1 MSKTF
6 KYTIVLW
13 FLFINVSFANV
24 IDIDNTQLKKLIKE
38 DVSIVDIR
46 TINEWNHTGVI
57 PNSLLITFFDEKGN
71 YDLDQWHEKLLENS
85 SYNKDLIIICR
96 SGRRSKIAAEIIS
109 KKFGKNVYNAKYGI
123 KSWIQSN
130 EAISKP

>member
-24 IDIDNTQLKKLIKE
+24 IDVDNTQLKKLIKE

-71 YDLDQWHEKLLENS
+71 YDLDQWYEKLLENS

-109 KKFGKNVYNAKYGI
+109 KKFEINIYNVKYGI

>member
-24 IDIDNTQLKKLIKE
+24 IDVDNTQLKKLIKE

-85 SYNKDLIIICR
+85 PYNKDLIIICR

-109 KKFGKNVYNAKYGI
+109 KKFRINVYNAKYGI

>member
-24 IDIDNTQLKKLIKE
+24 IDVDNTQLKKLIKE

>member
-24 IDIDNTQLKKLIKE
+24 IDVDNTQLKKLIKE

-57 PNSLLITFFDEKGN
+57 PNSLLITFLMKKEIMTWTNGMK
-71 YDLDQWHEKLLENS
+71 
-85 SYNKDLIIICR
+85 SY
-96 SGRRSKIAAEIIS
+96 
-109 KKFGKNVYNAKYGI
+109 
-123 KSWIQSN
+123 
-130 EAISKP
+130 

>member
-109 KKFGKNVYNAKYGI
+109 KKFEINVYNAKNGI
-123 KSWIQSN
+123 RSWIQSN

>member
-24 IDIDNTQLKKLIKE
+24 IDVDNTQLKKLIKE

-85 SYNKDLIIICR
+85 PYNKDLIIICR

-109 KKFGKNVYNAKYGI
+109 KKFEINIYNVKYGI

>member
-24 IDIDNTQLKKLIKE
+24 IDVDNTQLKKLIKE

-109 KKFGKNVYNAKYGI
+109 KKFEINVYNAKNGI
-123 KSWIQSN
+123 RSWIQSN

>member
-71 YDLDQWHEKLLENS
+71 YDLDEWHEKLLENS
-85 SYNKDLIIICR
+85 PYNKDLIIICR

-109 KKFGKNVYNAKYGI
+109 KKLGINVYNAKNGI
-123 KSWIQSN
+123 RSWIQSN

>member
-1 MSKTF
+1 M
-6 KYTIVLW
+6 
-13 FLFINVSFANV
+13 
-24 IDIDNTQLKKLIKE
+24 
-38 DVSIVDIR
+38 
-46 TINEWNHTGVI
+46 
-57 PNSLLITFFDEKGN
+57 LITFFDEKGN

-109 KKFGKNVYNAKYGI
+109 KKFGINVYNAKNGI
-123 KSWIQSN
+123 RSWIQSN

>member
-24 IDIDNTQLKKLIKE
+24 IDVDNTQLKKLIKE

-71 YDLDQWHEKLLENS
+71 YDIDQWHEKLLESS

-109 KKFGKNVYNAKYGI
+109 KKFEINVYNAKYGI

-130 EAISKP
+130 EELSKP

>member
-1 MSKTF
+1 MSRTL
-6 KYTIVLW
+6 KYSIVLW
-13 FLFINVSFANV
+13 FLLINVSFANV
-24 IDIDNTQLKKLIKE
+24 IDVDNTQLKKLIKE

-71 YDLDQWHEKLLENS
+71 YDIDQWHEKLLESS

-109 KKFGKNVYNAKYGI
+109 KKFEINVYNAKYGI

-130 EAISKP
+130 EAILKP

>member
-13 FLFINVSFANV
+13 FLFINVSLANV
-24 IDIDNTQLKKLIKE
+24 IDVDNTQLKKLIKE

-109 KKFGKNVYNAKYGI
+109 KNFGINVFNAKYGI
-123 KSWIQSN
+123 MSWIQSN

>member
-13 FLFINVSFANV
+13 FLFVNVSFADV
-24 IDIDNTQLKKLIKE
+24 IDVDNTQLKKLIKE

-109 KKFGKNVYNAKYGI
+109 KKFRINVYNAKNGI
-123 KSWIQSN
+123 RSWIQSN

>member
-6 KYTIVLW
+6 KYIIVLW

-24 IDIDNTQLKKLIKE
+24 IDLDNTQLKKLIKE

-109 KKFGKNVYNAKYGI
+109 KNFGINVYNAKYGI

>member
-1 MSKTF
+1 MSRTL
-6 KYTIVLW
+6 KYSIVLW
-13 FLFINVSFANV
+13 FLLINVSFANV
-24 IDIDNTQLKKLIKE
+24 IDVDNTQLKKLIKE
-38 DVSIVDIR
+38 EVSIVDIR

>member
-24 IDIDNTQLKKLIKE
+24 IDIDNTQLKKIIKE

-96 SGRRSKIAAEIIS
+96 SGRRSKIAAEIIF
-109 KKFGKNVYNAKYGI
+109 KKFGINFYNVKYGI

-130 EAISKP
+130 EAISKL

>member
-109 KKFGKNVYNAKYGI
+109 KNFGINVYNAKYGI

>member
-109 KKFGKNVYNAKYGI
+109 KNFGINVYNAKHGI

-130 EAISKP
+130 

>member
-96 SGRRSKIAAEIIS
+96 SGRRSKIAAKIIS
-109 KKFGKNVYNAKYGI
+109 KKFGINVYNAKNGI

-130 EAISKP
+130 EVISKL

>member
-24 IDIDNTQLKKLIKE
+24 IDVDNTQLKKLLKE
-38 DVSIVDIR
+38 DISIVDIR

-109 KKFGKNVYNAKYGI
+109 KNLGINVFNAKYGI
-123 KSWIQSN
+123 MSWIQSN

>member
-1 MSKTF
+1 MFKTF
-6 KYTIVLW
+6 KYAILLL
-13 FLFINVSFANV
+13 FIFINVSYANV
-24 IDIDNTQLKKLIKE
+24 IDVDNTQLKKLIKE

-46 TINEWNHTGVI
+46 TISEWNHTGVI
-57 PNSLLITFFDEKGN
+57 PDSLLITFFDEKGN
-71 YDLDQWHEKLLENS
+71 YDLDQWHKKLIDNS

-109 KKFGKNVYNAKYGI
+109 KKFGINIYNAKYGI

-130 EAISKP
+130 EALSKP

>member
-24 IDIDNTQLKKLIKE
+24 IDVDNTQLKKLIKE

-85 SYNKDLIIICR
+85 SYNKNLIIICR
-96 SGRRSKIAAEIIS
+96 SGRRSKIVAEIIS
-109 KKFGKNVYNAKYGI
+109 KKFGIKVYNVKYGI